1 MYLPLSETEHCILY
15 VTLLTFVMGPWP
27 FLVSPDTE
35 EVGDSSLP
43 LGLDLKGVMD
53 WDTPEARVNCSLSST
68 LVLPLAEI
76 LTHC

>member
-1 MYLPLSETEHCILY
+1 
-15 VTLLTFVMGPWP
+15 MGPCP
-27 FLVSPDTE
+27 FLVSPDTD

-68 LVLPLAEI
+68 LVLPLAENCHTVSHI
-76 LTHC
+76 TQNSKRANVVRRMAKLSS